1 MPSLPERERVGRAG
15 VPGALAFAS
24 TSWCAGVRVGILVR
38 RRPRRHPALR
48 LLLAAL
54 FLLAT
59 VSAAPAAASD
69 SPVADAA
76 RDGDL
81 MRVRALIAQRA
92 NVNAPQG
99 DGMTALHWAAFN
111 DDHAIADLL
120 LAIGANMT
128 VRTRV
133 GAITPLWLAA
143 NNGSAVMIR
152 RLITVDTDIN
162 VPTATGGTPL
172 MAASMSGRVDAIDL
186 LVRRGAW
193 VNARETENGQTALM
207 FAAWE
212 DRPDAIRALV
222 RHGALTGLMSYVV
235 SMIEER
241 LDEYGNPISDRR
253 RRIPGGNSIMGGLT
267 PLLIAARDGHVE
279 AVRALVE
286 SGADIDRVSGGDGS
300 SPMVIAIANGH
311 YDVAQ
316 YLLDQG
322 ADVNRVNID
331 GLGPV
336 YATVNMRHAP
346 ISWAPNPP
354 TDQEEVDSLDL
365 LRNLLAAGADPN
377 ARVVRKLWYS
387 PTSHDRGWVD
397 FAGSTPFWRAAHST
411 DVEAMRIL
419 VEAGADPNLAT
430 GAGAT
435 PLMVAAGVGWMGN
448 FTQNAPDS
456 FMAAVRYCL
465 ELGNDINAV
474 DGRGYT
480 ALHGAASRGD
490 MAMVRYLVD
499 QGARVDAVARDGN
512 SPADMAFGPSRF
524 FIPKPE
530 TADLLVALGAPF
542 KNDCRSDQCV
552 DGKFFGGAGDIQAR

>member
-1 MPSLPERERVGRAG
+1 M
-15 VPGALAFAS
+15 
-24 TSWCAGVRVGILVR
+24 
-38 RRPRRHPALR
+38 
-48 LLLAAL
+48 LLAAL
-54 FLLAT
+54 LLFAT
-59 VSAAPAAASD
+59 TAAPAAASD

-120 LAIGANMT
+120 LAAGARMT
-128 VRTRV
+128 PRTRV

-143 NNGSAVMIR
+143 SNGSAEMIR
-152 RLITVDTDIN
+152 RLITVDTDVNI
-162 VPTATGGTPL
+162 PTATGATPL
-172 MAASMSGRVDAIDL
+172 MAAAMSGNVEAIDL

-207 FAAWE
+207 FAAWKN
-212 DRPDAIRALV
+212 RPEAIRALV
-222 RHGALTGLMSYVV
+222 RRGALTGLMSYVA

-241 LDEYGNPISDRR
+241 RDEYGDPVPDRR
-253 RRIPGGNSIMGGLT
+253 RRIPGGNSIMGGFT
-267 PLLIAARDGHVE
+267 PLLIAARDGHLD

-286 SGADIDRVSGGDGS
+286 SGADVDRVSGGDGS
-300 SPMVIAIANGH
+300 SPMVIATANGH
-311 YDVAQ
+311 YGVAQ
-316 YLLDQG
+316 YLLDQR
-322 ADVNRVNID
+322 ADPNLVNID

-354 TDQEEVDSLDL
+354 TDQQEVDSLDL

-377 ARVVRKLWYS
+377 ARVVRKLWFS

-411 DVEAMRIL
+411 DIEAMRIL
-419 VEAGADPNLAT
+419 VEAGADPNLTTA
-430 GAGAT
+430 AGAT

-465 ELGNDINAV
+465 DLGNDINAA
-474 DGRGYT
+474 DRRGYT

-490 MAMVRYLVD
+490 MELVRYLID

-512 SPADMAFGPSRF
+512 SAADMAFGPSRF
-524 FIPKPE
+524 FIPKPD

-542 KNDCRSDQCV
+542 KNYCRSDQCV
-552 DGKFFGGAGDIQAR
+552 DGKFFGGAGDIPVR

>member
-1 MPSLPERERVGRAG
+1 M
-15 VPGALAFAS
+15 
-24 TSWCAGVRVGILVR
+24 
-38 RRPRRHPALR
+38 
-48 LLLAAL
+48 
-54 FLLAT
+54 
-59 VSAAPAAASD
+59 VSAAAAAASD

-81 MRVRALIAQRA
+81 MRVRALIGQRA
-92 NVNAPQG
+92 NVNATQG

-120 LAIGANMT
+120 LATGANMT

-143 NNGSAVMIR
+143 SNGSAAMIR

-172 MAASMSGRVDAIDL
+172 MAAAMSGSVDAMDL

-212 DRPDAIRALV
+212 NRPDAIRALV

-241 LDEYGNPISDRR
+241 LDEYGNPIPDRR

-267 PLLIAARDGHVE
+267 PLLIAARDGHLE

-300 SPMVIAIANGH
+300 SPIVIAIANGH

-322 ADVNRVNID
+322 ADLNRVNID

-346 ISWAPNPP
+346 ISWAPNPT

-365 LRNLLAAGADPN
+365 LRHLLVAGADPN
-377 ARVVRKLWYS
+377 ARVVRKLWFS

-430 GAGAT
+430 DADAT

-465 ELGNDINAV
+465 ELGNDIDAA
-474 DGRGYT
+474 DRRGYT

-490 MAMVRYLVD
+490 MAMVRYLVE

-552 DGKFFGGAGDIQAR
+552 DGKFFGGAGDVPAR

>member
-1 MPSLPERERVGRAG
+1 MPSLPERERPR
-15 VPGALAFAS
+15 
-24 TSWCAGVRVGILVR
+24 CAGVHAGQLVR
-38 RRPRRHPALR
+38 WRPRRHPAPR
-48 LLLAAL
+48 PLLAAL
-54 FLLAT
+54 LLLAM
-59 VSAAPAAASD
+59 VSAAAAAASD

-81 MRVRALIAQRA
+81 MRVRALIGQRA
-92 NVNAPQG
+92 NVNATQG

-120 LAIGANMT
+120 LATGANMT

-143 NNGSAVMIR
+143 SNGSAAMIR

-172 MAASMSGRVDAIDL
+172 MAAAMSGSVDAMDL

-212 DRPDAIRALV
+212 NRPDAIRALV

-241 LDEYGNPISDRR
+241 LDEYGNPIPDRR

-267 PLLIAARDGHVE
+267 PLLIAARDGHLE

-322 ADVNRVNID
+322 ADLNRVNID

-346 ISWAPNPP
+346 ISWAPNPT

-365 LRNLLAAGADPN
+365 LRHLLVAGADPN
-377 ARVVRKLWYS
+377 ARVVRKLWFS

-430 GAGAT
+430 DADAT

-465 ELGNDINAV
+465 ELGNDIDAA
-474 DGRGYT
+474 DRRGYT

-490 MAMVRYLVD
+490 MAMVRYLVE

-552 DGKFFGGAGDIQAR
+552 DGKFFGGAGDVPAR

>member
-1 MPSLPERERVGRAG
+1 MPSLPERERPRCAG
-15 VPGALAFAS
+15 VRGAPAS
-24 TSWCAGVRVGILVR
+24 ASWCAGVHAGQLVR
-38 RRPRRHPALR
+38 WRPRRHPAPR
-48 LLLAAL
+48 PLLAAL
-54 FLLAT
+54 LLLAM
-59 VSAAPAAASD
+59 VSAAAAAASD

-81 MRVRALIAQRA
+81 MRVRALIGQRA
-92 NVNAPQG
+92 NVNATQG

-120 LAIGANMT
+120 LATGANMT

-143 NNGSAVMIR
+143 SNGSAAMIR

-172 MAASMSGRVDAIDL
+172 MAAAMSGSVDAMDL

-212 DRPDAIRALV
+212 NRPDAIRALV

-241 LDEYGNPISDRR
+241 LDEYGNPIPDRR

-322 ADVNRVNID
+322 ADLNRVNID

-346 ISWAPNPP
+346 ISWAPNPT

-365 LRNLLAAGADPN
+365 LRHLLVAGADPN
-377 ARVVRKLWYS
+377 ARVVRKLWFS

-430 GAGAT
+430 DADAT

-465 ELGNDINAV
+465 ELGNDINAA
-474 DGRGYT
+474 DRRGYT

-490 MAMVRYLVD
+490 MAMVRHLVE

-552 DGKFFGGAGDIQAR
+552 DGKFFGGAGDVPAR